1 MHILGFIAL
10 FAFIITVFFLAS
22 LKGRVNIDEN
32 FDTMAKILRTNV
44 QKPYWNLP
52 FIVAVEGDYQGRK
65 ISCRY
70 FCFLNKPEPEL
81 YIVPHA
87 RVRKEITVDL
97 TDSTYLSAGRIYYRY
112 KQACESPEPQD
123 EKLLCLIVVKKLSE
137 PEIIR
142 FFEELTLA
150 AIIIEARPQY

>member
-1 MHILGFIAL
+1 MHILGFIIL
-10 FAFIITVFFLAS
+10 FAAIIGFLFLS
-22 LKGRVNIDEN
+22 GLKSRENIDEN
-32 FDTMAKILRTNV
+32 FEIMAKVLKTSV
-44 QKPYWNLP
+44 QKPFWNLP
-52 FIVAVEGDYQGRK
+52 FFVAIKGNYNGRQ

-87 RVRKEITVDL
+87 RVRKEISVNP
-97 TDSTYLSAGRIYYRY
+97 TDNTYLSAGRIYYRY
-112 KQACESPEPQD
+112 KQACDSPDPQD
-123 EKLLCLIVVKKLSE
+123 KKLLCLIVTKKLSE

-150 AIIIEARPQY
+150 AIILEARPQY